1 MEERSYGARRG
12 ALLQVAHLPISFFL
26 STPPGLLFQR
36 STLSHTLQKSYYP
49 LPEISAIYSPTIVV
63 FRTSVATGH
72 VVFPSSGAFKTLSV
86 VSVAALRDPRLTN
99 SEPPDYSN
107 PQDREVMLNKIRLTL
122 RVAAIKGHKKLVLGA
137 LGCGAF
143 HNPREKVA
151 ECFLRVFEE
160 PEFRGGWW
168 EEVVFAV
175 LDTDTGQGKGGPQG
189 SGNFGVFYRGLNGV
203 VV

>member
-1 MEERSYGARRG
+1 
-12 ALLQVAHLPISFFL
+12 
-26 STPPGLLFQR
+26 
-36 STLSHTLQKSYYP
+36 
-49 LPEISAIYSPTIVV
+49 
-63 FRTSVATGH
+63 
-72 VVFPSSGAFKTLSV
+72 
-86 VSVAALRDPRLTN
+86 
-99 SEPPDYSN
+99 
-107 PQDREVMLNKIRLTL
+107 MLNKIRLTL

-175 LDTDTGQGKGGPQG
+175 LDTDTGEGKGGPQG